1 MHAILRIDHSPI
13 VARAEFEVADS
24 VYAGADFSLEAV
36 VNIARGL
43 PDGSLPEVVA
53 DLSAFGGASASPLTR
68 TGEGEYTLSASLNAG
83 SASGVKTAFIH
94 VKQGDGNTVHEVRY
108 PHTLVVMPSE
118 RLEDRVVFDDALS
131 DGWRVQ
137 NKAWSES
144 HPYDLNEDAVV
155 FGGERSASFRVFDG
169 DWDWVVRF
177 RPGERFYTAGYESL
191 RFAVNVD
198 RMFHPRQQG
207 PTFSVYMGETL
218 YDLFGSGLVDT
229 AKVGWQEVEVPLGA
243 FQQVEML
250 EEISFSG
257 NFSGRFYLDEIRL
270 VGGEIITAVE
280 ETTGGLPRALELRPN
295 APNPFNSGT
304 LIRYAIPA
312 DLQVS
317 IDIFNAAGQRVTK
330 LVRAMRRSGNYE
342 VYWDGRDALGND
354 VASGVYLC
362 QLRVTG
368 RGLRATEGLQMRT
381 QKLLL
386 VR

>member
-1 MHAILRIDHSPI
+1 MKI
-13 VARAEFEVADS
+13 E
-24 VYAGADFSLEAV
+24 
-36 VNIARGL
+36 RGL
-43 PDGSLPEVVA
+43 PDIAPPEVVA

-177 RPGERFYTAGYESL
+177 RPGERFDTAGYESL

-229 AKVGWQEVEVPLGA
+229 TKVGWQEVEVPLGA

-257 NFSGRFYLDEIRL
+257 NFSGRFYLDQIRL

-280 ETTGGLPRALELRPN
+280 ETTSGLPRALELKPN
-295 APNPFNSGT
+295 APNPFNGGT

-330 LVRAMRRSGNYE
+330 LVRAMRRAGNYE

>member
-13 VARAEFEVADS
+13 VAIAEFEVADS

-177 RPGERFYTAGYESL
+177 RPGERFIRPATKACAL
-191 RFAVNVD
+191 RS
-198 RMFHPRQQG
+198 
-207 PTFSVYMGETL
+207 T
-218 YDLFGSGLVDT
+218 
-229 AKVGWQEVEVPLGA
+229 
-243 FQQVEML
+243 
-250 EEISFSG
+250 
-257 NFSGRFYLDEIRL
+257 
-270 VGGEIITAVE
+270 
-280 ETTGGLPRALELRPN
+280 
-295 APNPFNSGT
+295 
-304 LIRYAIPA
+304 
-312 DLQVS
+312 
-317 IDIFNAAGQRVTK
+317 
-330 LVRAMRRSGNYE
+330 
-342 VYWDGRDALGND
+342 
-354 VASGVYLC
+354 
-362 QLRVTG
+362 
-368 RGLRATEGLQMRT
+368 
-381 QKLLL
+381 
-386 VR
+386 